1 MIHQL
6 RPVHSQDTAERIASH
21 DRNNLY
27 LTSCLFA
34 DANRY
39 DAFCAQYAVMRVID
53 DRIDAIPLA
62 DGVPDRAA
70 AAESAGLLRAWR
82 TAYRAIEGNRESC
95 AAVLQPHGPDA
106 VALASSLRASLARF
120 PVPAILWSRFFEA
133 MARDLR
139 TRRFPTYRS
148 FERYCE
154 GASCSPTTIYLYL
167 LASHPGPGGV
177 YTVAS
182 SFPLMEAGRRLGR
195 FAYLGHILRDLAED
209 TRLGLSYL
217 ADEDLTRHRLTHQLL
232 RADADRG
239 RSSAELRALV
249 REIAARAKSELRL
262 ATALLVPHWRTLAPD
277 CARILRLIVR
287 IYERVLERIEL
298 REGEVMDGA
307 HLLTALERQELV
319 AAALRETA

>member
-6 RPVHSQDTAERIASH
+6 RPAHIQDTAERIASH

-34 DANRY
+34 DPNRY
-39 DAFCAQYAVMRVID
+39 GAFCAQYAVMRVID
-53 DRIDAIPLA
+53 DRVDAIPLT

-70 AAESAGLLRAWR
+70 AAECATFLRDWR
-82 TAYRAIEGNRESC
+82 AAYRAIDTRAEI
-95 AAVLQPHGPDA
+95 LQPHGPDS
-106 VALASSLRASLARF
+106 VSLGLSLRASLEKF
-120 PVPAILWSRFFEA
+120 PVPVILWRRFFDA

-139 TRRFPTYRS
+139 TRRFPTYRA

-167 LASHPGPGGV
+167 LASHPSPDGI
-177 YTVAS
+177 YTVPGD
-182 SFPLMEAGRRLGR
+182 FPLMEAGRRLGR

-217 ADEDLTRHRLTHQLL
+217 ADEDLARHRLTHQAL

-249 REIAARAKSELRL
+249 REITTRAKSELRL
-262 ATALLVPHWRTLAPD
+262 ATVLLAPHWRTLAPD

-287 IYERVLERIEL
+287 IYERVLERIEM

-307 HLLTALERQELV
+307 HLLTAIERQELV
-319 AAALRETA
+319 TAALRETA